1 MAITVLKDLRQTF
14 GPARDQGSRPTCIS
28 FAISDAH
35 AVARGKYVPLSVEH
49 LYFHAVNRTPGG
61 DPHSG
66 VTLTATLEG
75 LRHDGQCSEVGWPY
89 MDALPGNLKL
99 WTPPATATPVFR
111 RGTTPIGRAIDELIA
126 TVDAGKPVVVALLL
140 GARFY
145 RPLSGIVEP
154 GPGDTDTDYHAVLAV
169 GHGRDGTRRYI
180 LVRNSWGSG
189 WGMAGHAWIAVK
201 YLEPRLYQVALM
213 GSI

>member
-1 MAITVLKDLRQTF
+1 MAITVLKDLRQTL

-28 FAISDAH
+28 FAVSDAH
-35 AVARGKYVPLSVEH
+35 AIARGPYDALSAEH
-49 LYFHAVNRTPGG
+49 LYFHAVSRTPGG

-66 VTLTATLEG
+66 VTLTAILEG
-75 LRHDGQCSEVGWPY
+75 LRHDGQCIEVGWPY
-89 MDALPGNLKL
+89 LDPLPADPKL

-111 RGTTPIGRAIDELIA
+111 RGTAPIGRVIDELIA
-126 TVDAGKPVVVALLL
+126 TVDADKPVVITLLL
-140 GARFY
+140 GVRFHT
-145 RPLSGIVEP
+145 PVSGIIEP
-154 GPGDTDTDYHAVLAV
+154 GPGDADTDYHAVLAV

-189 WGMAGHAWIAVK
+189 WGLAGHAWIAVE
-201 YLEPRLYQVALM
+201 YLEPRLYQAALM